1 MKFMEWLRHDPA
13 SYYLI
18 GYWAVL
24 VSIAAFGIWWSAGV
38 ESKQPIS
45 IEEVPRI
52 NSQEYFKVFKDGN
65 EVGIYMV
72 DESPTGTLWLRRREQ
87 HNTDFPLEPISTKE
101 IK

>member
-1 MKFMEWLRHDPA
+1 MRVW
-13 SYYLI
+13 I
-18 GYWAVL
+18 IAVL
-24 VSIAAFGIWWSAGV
+24 LLVVGIILEIIGTMNAPSESIVA
-38 ESKQPIS
+38 
-45 IEEVPRI
+45 EEVPTI